1 MGKSPLHAKNIA
13 LVLDRKTGYV
23 SPQFHVV
30 FDEHFTTA
38 KDFSTGSDWQL
49 KTGLFQ
55 QESTNVLQNQ
65 RENTPKKSVGKEPAT
80 PLAEITKMKP
90 LEESTKDKPKE
101 TVKFKLKPN
110 SFSNN
115 KRTNNVNKD
124 SISKRRKT
132 LQSHESSQPCRKINV
147 R

>member
-1 MGKSPLHAKNIA
+1 MAVLVEPLTNGNPFNEWDPRANIGIHLGKSPLHAKNIA

-65 RENTPKKSVGKEPAT
+65 RENTPIKKSVAQEPAPIMVDQT
-80 PLAEITKMKP
+80 
-90 LEESTKDKPKE
+90 
-101 TVKFKLKPN
+101 
-110 SFSNN
+110 N
-115 KRTNNVNKD
+115 KNPTTGEK
-124 SISKRRKT
+124 
-132 LQSHESSQPCRKINV
+132 
-147 R
+147 